1 VLLGGNRWTAF
12 RICEVK
18 CCLALF
24 TLLCSST
31 WTVSENKYMNITKK
45 NEGKIHKYNIS
56 LYLGAVEVK
65 SISRRVSR
73 AMIKGAATAQK
84 AAANLIASTR
94 RVVPFNYM
102 RGGHPRPELPTA
114 HQTPHSATSSRTL
127 RLFLFF
133 FLSLATRENFS
144 ILHVAQKKKAFPQQ
158 RLRIEASSL
167 LLFVEFSLSR
177 GIFTEK
183 NI

>member
-1 VLLGGNRWTAF
+1 
-12 RICEVK
+12 
-18 CCLALF
+18 
-24 TLLCSST
+24 
-31 WTVSENKYMNITKK
+31 
-45 NEGKIHKYNIS
+45 
-56 LYLGAVEVK
+56 VEVK

-102 RGGHPRPELPTA
+102 RGGHPQPELPTA
-114 HQTPHSATSSRTL
+114 HQTPHSQPSQGL
-127 RLFLFF
+127 CGCFFF
-133 FLSLATRENFS
+133 FLFLATRENFS

-177 GIFTEK
+177 GILTEK
-183 NI
+183 NIFEIIHFKKLYNFALCINKYNYSRFFLYTLGIVYDEINT

>member
-1 VLLGGNRWTAF
+1 
-12 RICEVK
+12 
-18 CCLALF
+18 
-24 TLLCSST
+24 
-31 WTVSENKYMNITKK
+31 
-45 NEGKIHKYNIS
+45 

-114 HQTPHSATSSRTL
+114 HQTPHSSTSSRTL

-133 FLSLATRENFS
+133 SYPWLLGRIFQFYTLPKRKKRFHNSNWESKPAHCYCSWSFLVVGGYSLRKIFMTRHF
-144 ILHVAQKKKAFPQQ
+144 KKFFVKLVKIYFLDLFINSRFFRWIKIIIHNLAYIYYSE
-158 RLRIEASSL
+158 RITTL
-167 LLFVEFSLSR
+167 
-177 GIFTEK
+177 
-183 NI
+183 

>member
-1 VLLGGNRWTAF
+1 
-12 RICEVK
+12 
-18 CCLALF
+18 
-24 TLLCSST
+24 
-31 WTVSENKYMNITKK
+31 
-45 NEGKIHKYNIS
+45 

-102 RGGHPRPELPTA
+102 RGGHPHPELPTT
-114 HQTPHSATSSRTL
+114 HQTPHSPTFSRTL

-133 FLSLATRENFS
+133 PIPGYSGEFFNFTRCPKEKGVSTTATENRSQLIVIVRGVFS
-144 ILHVAQKKKAFPQQ
+144 ESGDIH
-158 RLRIEASSL
+158 
-167 LLFVEFSLSR
+167 
-177 GIFTEK
+177 
-183 NI
+183 